1 MTDQLNKTIKLI
13 DPDIA
18 ERASIGALVLMGE
31 SSPFISSIENLPQ
44 SAFKKGKNREVFL
57 KLKELILE
65 KARYDYQDIL
75 SDLDFCEKN
84 KVNENYFL
92 DCVESFKGVSLE
104 NDILPTMKRFAQIAK
119 IERKLYTTVI
129 DRDNA
134 EESMGQ
140 LRELLDDFE
149 YINQDRQV
157 HYLSDVAEEIE
168 TVDQLPPIPTPFWP
182 ELQVALKGGLKR
194 TGKYVVV
201 APSGFGKT
209 SLSVTFAEELA
220 KPFCI
225 TRSGERINMG
235 YKVLFIEL
243 EMAKEELYWRLLGK
257 MSGVRI
263 DYLQGNTIVPD
274 VMVKDTK
281 GEMRPLRELVKET
294 RIGAKRVFAEN
305 YNIKIADTLL
315 DYDVILETV
324 EKQCKM
330 NAVDVVIIDYLG
342 LIEHTD
348 QKIPD
353 WKVPA
358 KFTRAL
364 QTLQKKYKFASIE
377 LTQYRKGQAE
387 AGFDERGWYGQKSA
401 DEIEGG
407 KMIQNSADA
416 IICLYQ
422 TKEQKELEKINGF
435 YKTKVMYKLMKNRV
449 GKQIY
454 DVVLDYNRST
464 ASLKEAYEN
473 TLKPIID

>member
-1 MTDQLNKTIKLI
+1 MSTPLNKTIKLI

-18 ERASIGALVLMGE
+18 ERASIGSMILMGE
-31 SSPFISSIENLPQ
+31 PSPFISSVESLPQ
-44 SAFKKGKNREVFL
+44 ASFNKGKNREVFL
-57 KLKELILE
+57 RLKSLVLE
-65 KARYDYQDIL
+65 KARYDYRDIL
-75 SDLDFCEKN
+75 EDIEFCEKY
-84 KVNENYFL
+84 KIQENYFL
-92 DCVESFKGVSLE
+92 DCIECFKGVSLE
-104 NDILPTMKRFAQIAK
+104 NDVLPTMKRFAQIAK
-119 IERKLYTTVI
+119 IEKKLYTTVI
-129 DRDNA
+129 DKENV

-168 TVDQLPPIPTPFWP
+168 TVEQLPPIPTPFWP

-194 TGKYVVV
+194 TGKYIVV

-220 KPFCI
+220 KPFTI
-225 TRSGERINMG
+225 TRSGDKVEMG
-235 YKVLFIEL
+235 HKVLFIEL

-257 MSGVRI
+257 MSGIPI
-263 DYLQGNTIVPD
+263 DYLQGNVEVP
-274 VMVKDTK
+274 VT
-281 GEMRPLRELVKET
+281 LKEKVEKF
-294 RIGAKRVFAEN
+294 RNGAKSIFAQD

-315 DYDVILETV
+315 EYNSILETI

-330 NAVDVVIIDYLG
+330 NAVDVLIIDYLG
-342 LIEHTD
+342 LIEHDD

-377 LTQYRKGQAE
+377 LTQYRKGQSE
-387 AGFDERGWYGQKSA
+387 TGFDDRGWHGEKST

-407 KMIQNSADA
+407 KMIVNSADA

-422 TKEQKELEKINGF
+422 SEEQRELEKVNGF
-435 YKTKVMYKLMKNRV
+435 YKTKVMYRLMKNRV
-449 GKQIY
+449 GKLIR
-454 DVVLDYNRST
+454 DVILDYNRST
-464 ASLKEAYEN
+464 ASLKESYEN
-473 TLKPIID
+473 TLINKID